1 MITTR
6 LAGISTWLSPLD
18 TSGAGAESRVA
29 YGCSARQ
36 THSGDVNSRVEQVV
50 PWTAEVGLVLTLGDE
65 LDAAQN
71 AAAPGMV
78 ALGERWPQPIRATDQ
93 ALHRRSPAGAG
104 VCLSEPGAPAEVGA
118 QHTAVPED
126 IALAAVWPDHAGT
139 HAMTHVLSSLPGL
152 DWRELLAPQ
161 AADVAQDELH
171 QATLQLV
178 SKHAGLPCRISSA
191 VVHLFSSNT
200 QHEVQ
205 RGCAPALTKRQEVSS
220 LSSVCL

>member
-1 MITTR
+1 M
-6 LAGISTWLSPLD
+6 
-18 TSGAGAESRVA
+18 A

-36 THSGDVNSRVEQVV
+36 PLSGDVNSRVEQVV
-50 PWTAEVGLVLTLGDE
+50 PWTAEVGLVLTLGNE
-65 LDAAQN
+65 FDAAQH

-78 ALGERWPQPIRATDQ
+78 ALGESWPRPVRATDQ

-104 VCLSEPGAPAEVGA
+104 VCLSEPGAPAEIGA
-118 QHTAVPED
+118 QHTAMPED

-139 HAMTHVLSSLPGL
+139 HAMTHVLSSLLGL
-152 DWRELLAPQ
+152 HWRQLLALQ
-161 AADVAQDELH
+161 AAEIAQDELH

-178 SKHAGLPCRISSA
+178 SKHAGLPCKISSA
-191 VVHLFSSNT
+191 VVHHCSSDT

-220 LSSVCL
+220 SSSVCLIFLPACRVK